1 MKSPT
6 RNMKLEDL
14 IPDDKNA
21 NRGTERGLG
30 MLEDSLRTYGAGRSI
45 LLDKNGKIIAGNKT
59 IQSAADCG
67 FTDVVVVPSDG
78 RTIIAVQRTDLD
90 MDADPRARELAI
102 ADNRVGQVDLDW
114 DPQVLAD
121 LDVDLSKF
129 WSQEE
134 LDELLAEVQGN
145 SEPVEAPEPQID
157 HADELREKWRTDR
170 GQVWEIPSA
179 RGEGSHRLMCGDSTS
194 SDVALLCDGLQVQA
208 IVTSPPYGVG
218 MEYEGKPDESKTC
231 GLIESVFR
239 QWLPLVKPD
248 GFSFVN
254 FGERYIWSRPMVQFY
269 VELFK
274 AQGWRWYDQRFWKRS
289 QAGMAIWN
297 TTQPRAMSQVEY
309 LFTFQNGTKIYPV
322 HDLSISKEQ
331 LWDDSGS
338 SAGTDHPAVMAL
350 GIAQKAVTIYSKP
363 GDIIGEPFV
372 GSGTTICSAE
382 QLGRICY
389 GMEIEPKY
397 VAVALQRMADMGL
410 QPKCL
415 SVKPTMPDEQAKRG
429 STSKNSSSK
438 AKSS

>member
-1 MKSPT
+1 MKNPT
-6 RNMKLEDL
+6 RNMKIDEL

-129 WSQEE
+129 WTQQE
-134 LDELLAEVQGN
+134 LDELLAEVQGDGG
-145 SEPVEAPEPQID
+145 EGAEAPEPQLD
-157 HADELREKWRTDR
+157 KAEELRDKWQAAR
-170 GQVWEIPSA
+170 GQIWEFESKA
-179 RGEGSHRLMCGDSTS
+179 GKGTHRLMCGDATS
-194 SDVALLCDGLQVQA
+194 GDVEVLMAGRRADAVLTD
-208 IVTSPPYGVG
+208 PPYGQNQAGVTNDEPEKLDG
-218 MEYEGKPDESKTC
+218 IVQGVVARLPCDNAAIVAFQSPRTFPAWLDATRKHGFLFERMLWMYKAAQCTFPWRGWILTSESILVSSIGKPHWNEKNPYSHDCYYLSEVS
-231 GLIESVFR
+231 GE
-239 QWLPLVKPD
+239 LPENSGWHGSVKPLKVVAD
-248 GFSFVN
+248 LC
-254 FGERYIWSRPMVQFY
+254 ERISCIADV
-269 VELFK
+269 
-274 AQGWRWYDQRFWKRS
+274 
-289 QAGMAIWN
+289 
-297 TTQPRAMSQVEY
+297 
-309 LFTFQNGTKIYPV
+309 IY
-322 HDLSISKEQ
+322 
-331 LWDDSGS
+331 
-338 SAGTDHPAVMAL
+338 
-350 GIAQKAVTIYSKP
+350 
-363 GDIIGEPFV
+363 EPFS
-372 GSGTTICSAE
+372 GSGTTFCAAE
-382 QLGRICY
+382 QTGRICY

-415 SVKPTMPDEQAKRG
+415 SVKPIMPEEQAKRG

-438 AKSS
+438 AKSN